1 MTFGEV
7 KLSEI
12 ESGVIAMCLAPA
24 APEHTALASE
34 AEQKRILI
42 YRNMVR
48 HRFHELAGNV
58 YLRTK
63 VQMGDGALALAV
75 DRWMAERGP
84 RSRFFRDMAVEI
96 GDFMLEGELDPLA
109 RDLLQLERARW
120 MAGIALDPEP
130 APLPFSLESICVT
143 APSLVTFRSAH
154 AVHVGG
160 EDRPLVTHY
169 AVYRKPDL
177 DLTTRWFNPTL
188 AHLLSGWAEGERPAI
203 EVVRSVLAQEAREAS
218 PAFVQEMTSFL
229 ATLIEEGAIV
239 GSR

>member
-1 MTFGEV
+1 M
-7 KLSEI
+7 KLADV
-12 ESGVIAMCLAPA
+12 ESGVIAMCLSPA
-24 APEHTALASE
+24 APAVSALASE

-48 HRFHELAGNV
+48 FRFQELAGNM

-63 VQMGDGALALAV
+63 ARMGQDALHAAV

-120 MAGIALDPEP
+120 IAGIAVDGEP
-130 APLPFSLESICVT
+130 APKPFALESICVT
-143 APSLVTFRSAH
+143 APSLVLFRSAH
-154 AVHVGG
+154 AVHLGG
-160 EDRPLVTHY
+160 DDRPVATHY

-188 AHLLSGWAEGERPAI
+188 ARLLSGWAEGERPAI
-203 EVVRSVLAQEAREAS
+203 EVVRGVLAEEAREAS
-218 PAFVQEMTSFL
+218 PTFVQEMTSFL
-229 ATLIEEGAIV
+229 ATLIEEGAIL